1 MQHAVLKNE
10 VVVRSVGRSIVDI
23 SQQGIHTRQRCIL
36 TKCKHIMEYGDE
48 SLGLGTSY
56 GCWKS
61 TCATTMSGS
70 AGSQC
75 KPMPHQGGK
84 EWVLDHHNSFFL
96 CFSTLYISHC
106 YKKVPKSVKHI
117 FFLVVSNVW
126 DDLVSYF
133 LLLSC
138 WFLFLGLFTKI
149 YDYEFPWV

>member
-1 MQHAVLKNE
+1 MQHAVPKNE

-106 YKKVPKSVKHI
+106 YKKVPKSVKQS
-117 FFLVVSNVW
+117 FFLICLSFERQY
-126 DDLVSYF
+126 SYRITV
-133 LLLSC
+133 
-138 WFLFLGLFTKI
+138 G
-149 YDYEFPWV
+149 